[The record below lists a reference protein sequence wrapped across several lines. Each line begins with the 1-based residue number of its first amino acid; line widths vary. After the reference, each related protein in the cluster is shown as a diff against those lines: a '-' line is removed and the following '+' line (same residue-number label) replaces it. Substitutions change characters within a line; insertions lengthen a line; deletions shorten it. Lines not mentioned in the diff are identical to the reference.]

1 MNLKEAMKDY
11 KRYDFEVVV
20 TKTYKIEVHEKTHEE
35 AKKALMFAW
44 MGPFIGALIRPLGG
58 WIADKFGGAKVTQVC
73 SFVMIASA
81 LGVAYFMKAAYSSA
95 SPEEY
100 FIPFF
105 LLFLVLFAVLRV
117 VYLIYNYKYYF
128 ST

>member
-44 MGPFIGALIRPLGG
+44 MNGAN
-58 WIADKFGGAKVTQVC
+58 
-73 SFVMIASA
+73 
-81 LGVAYFMKAAYSSA
+81 
-95 SPEEY
+95 EEPVETV
-100 FIPFF
+100 ISIEEVNNEP
-105 LLFLVLFAVLRV
+105 
-117 VYLIYNYKYYF
+117 K
-128 ST
+128 